1 MENGIEWHRGDFS
14 QSWRLMDLQNAQIV
28 VKIVPPDTHFF
39 VTRDLL
45 LLVPGCRQGVCQDHT
60 HQGEIA
66 KLLYFESNKGAKD
79 ELCSL
84 DEYVSR

>member
-1 MENGIEWHRGDFS
+1 MTCA
-14 QSWRLMDLQNAQIV
+14 LCVML
-28 VKIVPPDTHFF
+28 
-39 VTRDLL
+39 
-45 LLVPGCRQGVCQDHT
+45 PGCRQGVCQDYT

>member
-1 MENGIEWHRGDFS
+1 MKHTDFR
-14 QSWRLMDLQNAQIV
+14 WT
-28 VKIVPPDTHFF
+28 DTLESHHDHVC
-39 VTRDLL
+39 VTHGLFL
-45 LLVPGCRQGVCQDHT
+45 SMSGCRQGVCQDYT